1 MLYIILILTFSF
13 IYSLKTILLPLERQN
28 YNLKDEKDFVNYITR
43 PLISKI
49 KLGNPKQEI
58 ELTIQ
63 FKENPFFLKSY
74 NSSGTYN
81 ENKSSTFKK
90 SSEEFEFIRE
100 TLFTDGI
107 ISKENFYFKDYN
119 NKDYIIE
126 EFNFVLA
133 TKFNSKTSKP
143 FNACLGLTLLN
154 KNQDMHFNFIYE
166 LKFLKKINSTIFSI
180 SYLNNKNGDL
190 IIGNLPN
197 EYNNRYN
204 YENYITTP
212 AESDDKSILWKT
224 LFDNFKLNDKIVY
237 NKSIG
242 IFDLNYQG
250 FRFGQIIMKSF
261 NEIFFN
267 QYYKDNKCIQYKNNN
282 ENIFNIVCDENISLK
297 KFPKIYIQ
305 HKTFNYSFEFNSDEL
320 FIKIN
325 KKLYFAILFHTY
337 NNDFILGEIFFK
349 KYQMVFEQDKKLIG
363 FYGKI
368 EDNNTQSFF
377 KIIFLIV
384 MIIIIGILLFL
395 IYKYIFLKQRKKR
408 VNELDENFEYT
419 PATI

>member
-1 MLYIILILTFSF
+1 MLYTTLLLTFSL
-13 IYSLKTILLPLERQN
+13 IYSLNTIVFPLERQN
-28 YNLKDEKDFVNYITR
+28 YNLKNEKDFYNYITR

-74 NSSGTYN
+74 SSNGKYN

-90 SSEEFEFIRE
+90 TSEEFEFIRE
-100 TLFTDGI
+100 TLFTDGFL
-107 ISKENFYFKDYN
+107 SKEKFYFKDYN
-119 NKDYIIE
+119 NKDYTIE
-126 EFNFVLA
+126 EFNFILA

-166 LKFLKKINSTIFSI
+166 LKYLKKINSTIFSI

-197 EYNNRYN
+197 EYNNNFN
-204 YENYITTP
+204 YKNYKTTP
-212 AESDDKSILWKT
+212 AESDDKSIFWNT
-224 LFDNFKLNDKIVY
+224 LFDNFKINDKIVY
-237 NKSIG
+237 NKSLG
-242 IFDLNYQG
+242 VFDLNFQS
-250 FRFGQIIMKSF
+250 FRFGQSVMKSF

-267 QYYKDNKCIQYKNNN
+267 QYYKDNKCIQYKN
-282 ENIFNIVCDENISLK
+282 EDGNILNIVCDENINLK
-297 KFPKIYIQ
+297 KFPKIYFE

-320 FIKIN
+320 FIKID
-325 KKLYFAILFHTY
+325 KKLYFLILFHSY

-349 KYQMVFEQDKKLIG
+349 KYQIVFDQDNKLIG

-368 EDNNTQSFF
+368 ENNNHLFF
-377 KIIFLIV
+377 KIAFLIF
-384 MIIIIGILLFL
+384 MIIIIGILLFFL
-395 IYKYIFLKQRKKR
+395 YKYIILKPRKKR
-408 VNELDENFEYT
+408 VNELEENFEYT
-419 PATI
+419 PTKI